1 MRMPFVPTE
10 GCCRVCGKAVEDLD
24 GEYLCEDC
32 GGRDAPAFDR
42 AAGAVRFEG
51 RARELVLCYKSA
63 RRLWLR
69 DDFVDWLEAAAR
81 SRFDV
86 SSVDIVLPM
95 PATPV
100 HRFLRGYNQCEYL
113 ASELARRFRRA
124 YRSDVVARCGSPR
137 RQAELDEASRRENV
151 KGTFSVKKPEFV
163 RGRTILVVDDV
174 MTTGSTL
181 SECARTL
188 KAAGAWRV
196 WCATVAQAVR

>member
-51 RARELVLCYKSA
+51 RARELILGYKAA

-81 SRFDV
+81 ARLDV
-86 SSVDIVLPM
+86 SAVDLVMPM
-95 PATPV
+95 PTTVV

-113 ASELARRFRRA
+113 ASELARRIRRLC
-124 YRSDVVARCGSPR
+124 RRDVISRCGSPM

-151 KGTFSVKKPEFV
+151 KGTFFIRRPEFV
-163 RGRTILVVDDV
+163 RGRTVLVVDDV

-181 SECARTL
+181 SECAHTL
-188 KAAGAWRV
+188 KSAGAWRV